1 MREGSCMTRFAAQYP
16 DRYLDVGIAEQHS
29 VTLAA
34 GLATRGMRPVVAIYS
49 TFLQRAYDQ
58 LIHDVC
64 IQKLPVVFAL
74 DRAGVV
80 GPDGATHNGSFDLS
94 YLRCLPGMVVMTP
107 TDAVELRNMLHTAM
121 QQSGPVAVRYPRTQV
136 NTAGLESPPVTVP
149 LGRAEVRR
157 AGKQVAL
164 LAFGALL
171 PAALR
176 VAEAL
181 NATVIN
187 MRFLKPLDEQLVLRM
202 ARTHALLVTLEDNVI
217 AGGAGSA
224 VAECLAAR
232 GISVPLLQLGLPD
245 RFLEHGTRDQVLCDA
260 ALDEEQIL
268 RQVRARLAT
277 LPMRERSQPRS
288 RFRSKLAHGSAPGY
302 VGRALLR

>member
-1 MREGSCMTRFAAQYP
+1 
-16 DRYLDVGIAEQHS
+16 
-29 VTLAA
+29 
-34 GLATRGMRPVVAIYS
+34 
-49 TFLQRAYDQ
+49 
-58 LIHDVC
+58 
-64 IQKLPVVFAL
+64 
-74 DRAGVV
+74 
-80 GPDGATHNGSFDLS
+80 
-94 YLRCLPGMVVMTP
+94 
-107 TDAVELRNMLHTAM
+107 
-121 QQSGPVAVRYPRTQV
+121 VAVRYPRTQV
-136 NTAGLESPPVTVP
+136 NTAGLESAPVTVP

-171 PAALR
+171 PASLR

-181 NATVIN
+181 NATVVN

-202 ARTHALLVTLEDNVI
+202 ARTHALLVTLEDNVV

-232 GISVPLLQLGLPD
+232 GNSAPLLQLGLPD

-268 RQVRARLAT
+268 RQVRGRLAA
-277 LPMRERSQPRS
+277 LPQREQTQTRS
-288 RFRSKLAHGSAPGY
+288 RFRSKLTHGTASGY
-302 VGRALLR
+302 VSGALLR